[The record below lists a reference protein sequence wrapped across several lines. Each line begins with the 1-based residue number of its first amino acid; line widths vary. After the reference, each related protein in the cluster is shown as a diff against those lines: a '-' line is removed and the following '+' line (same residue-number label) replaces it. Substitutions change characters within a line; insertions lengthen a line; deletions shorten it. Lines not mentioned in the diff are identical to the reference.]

1 MKLVISIPAFNEEK
15 SIASVIKEI
24 PRDIA
29 DEVKV
34 VVIDDGSVDKTM
46 EVAKEAGADE
56 VISFKHNRGLG
67 SAFRTALETALEMDA
82 DILVN
87 VDADNQYDPK
97 EIPQLIKPII
107 DEEVDMVLGSRF
119 KGAIEGMS
127 LQKRIGNILA
137 TKATSFASGFHI
149 SDAQTGFRA
158 YSRNAILRLNMTS
171 DYTYVQETIIQAAKK
186 GLKITEIPCTF
197 RRREYGDSRLISSM
211 FSYAK
216 NAIAIILR
224 TYLRY
229 RPLKVFLYVGG
240 FIFLLG
246 FLAGLR
252 VLVNLMQ
259 TGQVGY
265 YPSTILSAVL
275 LIIGFQVIILGLL
288 ADLIDGNRRIQEEI
302 LYKLRRR

>member
-34 VVIDDGSVDKTM
+34 VVIDDGSIDKTV

-56 VISFKHNRGLG
+56 VISFKQNRGLG

-87 VDADNQYDPK
+87 IDADNQYDPN

-107 DEEVDMVLGSRF
+107 DEGVDMVLGSRF
-119 KGAIEGMS
+119 KGSIEEMP
-127 LQKRIGNILA
+127 LQKRIGNMLA
-137 TKATSFASGFHI
+137 TKATSFASGLPV

-158 YSRNAILRLNMTS
+158 YSREAIHRLNMRS
-171 DYTYVQETIIQAAKK
+171 DYTYVQETIIQAANK

-197 RRREYGDSRLISSM
+197 RMRGHGDSRLISSI

-240 FIFLLG
+240 FIFFLG

-252 VLVNLMQ
+252 ALINFMQ

-275 LIIGFQVIILGLL
+275 LILGFQIIILGLL

-302 LYKLRRR
+302 LYRLRRR